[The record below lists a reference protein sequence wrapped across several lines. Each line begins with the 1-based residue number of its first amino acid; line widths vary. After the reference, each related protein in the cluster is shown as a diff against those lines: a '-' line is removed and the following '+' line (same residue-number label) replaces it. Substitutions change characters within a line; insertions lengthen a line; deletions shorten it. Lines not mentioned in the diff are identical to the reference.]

1 LWLVGRKEG
10 QFGGINALMTSQV
23 EDQWRMDIR
32 IWNRGI
38 NGAKVVFSKGLG
50 ISELSVGGEDFTI
63 NRFEIFL
70 T

>member
-1 LWLVGRKEG
+1 LFVLAGRG
-10 QFGGINALMTSQV
+10 RQFGGINALITTQEGV
-23 EDQWRMDIR
+23 QWRMDIGG
-32 IWNRGI
+32 WNRGI

>member
-1 LWLVGRKEG
+1 VLASRGR
-10 QFGGINALMTSQV
+10 QFGGINALITTQEGV
-23 EDQWRMDIR
+23 QWRMDIGG
-32 IWNRGI
+32 WNRGI